1 MGLGRATGGRG
12 RARRTSI
19 TRAAR
24 CSCTSRRA
32 QLQRTQ
38 TTRAPRTP
46 RRARRRRAPSTSPS
60 VSARRAATSRTAR
73 HAAVAFARSR
83 HRATGFP
90 ATIVAQ
96 GEMRREIVSRQVSQT
111 SDVHAIASVSLV
123 SLSSFPS
130 EQNHQDRVFPSY
142 SPHPARIITLVH
154 THVFTVSMYSH
165 CPCSIH
171 TPYSALRIHR
181 PVGRGAQIVKRVSDA
196 APSRFAR
203 IIATA
208 YRVFTPP
215 HIFTPQSCIHTPAS
229 RRKCPSGC
237 RPLRGGGAAGAR

>member
-1 MGLGRATGGRG
+1 MLHVLRDEHVDDELPRHLQACLHDERLHPGRRATPPSRSHGPGI
-12 RARRTSI
+12 ARQD
-19 TRAAR
+19 
-24 CSCTSRRA
+24 SRR
-32 QLQRTQ
+32 
-38 TTRAPRTP
+38 
-46 RRARRRRAPSTSPS
+46 PSSHK
-60 VSARRAATSRTAR
+60 AKCD
-73 HAAVAFARSR
+73 ARSSR
-83 HRATGFP
+83 DKFP
-90 ATIVAQ
+90 KLLMCMQ
-96 GEMRREIVSRQVSQT
+96 LRQ
-111 SDVHAIASVSLV
+111 

-181 PVGRGAQIVKRVSDA
+181 PVGRGAQIVKRLSDA
-196 APSRFAR
+196 APSRSAR

-215 HIFTPQSCIHTPAS
+215 HIFTAAFTPLHHGANVQAAAAP
-229 RRKCPSGC
+229 C
-237 RPLRGGGAAGAR
+237 GGAARPAPDKGAGTQDQQRRCTLHVCADLHQSCVAAPPHCG

>member
-1 MGLGRATGGRG
+1 MLHVLRDEHVDDELPRHLQACLHDERLHPGRRATPPSRSHGPGI
-12 RARRTSI
+12 ARQD
-19 TRAAR
+19 
-24 CSCTSRRA
+24 SRR
-32 QLQRTQ
+32 
-38 TTRAPRTP
+38 
-46 RRARRRRAPSTSPS
+46 PSSHK
-60 VSARRAATSRTAR
+60 AKCD
-73 HAAVAFARSR
+73 ARSSR
-83 HRATGFP
+83 DKFP
-90 ATIVAQ
+90 KLLMCMQ
-96 GEMRREIVSRQVSQT
+96 LRQSLST
-111 SDVHAIASVSLV
+111 LV

-181 PVGRGAQIVKRVSDA
+181 PVGRGAQIVKRLSD
-196 APSRFAR
+196 APSRSAR

-215 HIFTPQSCIHTPAS
+215 HIFTAAFTPLHHGANVQAAAAQAA
-229 RRKCPSGC
+229 R
-237 RPLRGGGAAGAR
+237 LGGEERMEEIG

>member
-1 MGLGRATGGRG
+1 M
-12 RARRTSI
+12 
-19 TRAAR
+19 
-24 CSCTSRRA
+24 
-32 QLQRTQ
+32 
-38 TTRAPRTP
+38 
-46 RRARRRRAPSTSPS
+46 
-60 VSARRAATSRTAR
+60 SARRAATSRTAR

-111 SDVHAIASVSLV
+111 SHVHAIASVSLV

-181 PVGRGAQIVKRVSDA
+181 PVGRGAQIVKRLSDA
-196 APSRFAR
+196 APSRSAR

-215 HIFTPQSCIHTPAS
+215 HIFTAAFTPLHHGANVQAAAAP
-229 RRKCPSGC
+229 C
-237 RPLRGGGAAGAR
+237 GGAARPAPDKGAGTQDKQYRCTMHVCADLHQSCVAAPPHCG